1 MTAAIH
7 ITRILV
13 PVDGSECSRYAAEH
27 GVLIAQAYASAVVFL
42 HVVDDQI
49 AGQLAQLEPVDGE
62 ARARERLVE
71 QGRIYLRDVARL
83 AVERG
88 VKCEEIV
95 AEGDP
100 CAAICDRAARHQVD
114 LIVMGKIGRRGARR
128 ILVGSI
134 TRRVIES
141 TALPVLIVAGPPG
154 AACAGDRDSSGGA
167 AAAS

>member
-1 MTAAIH
+1 MTDGIH

-13 PVDGSECSRYAAEH
+13 PVDGSEFSRYAAEH
-27 GVLIAQAYASAVVFL
+27 GVRIAQAYGSTMVFL
-42 HVVDDQI
+42 HVVDDQL
-49 AGQLAQLEPVDGE
+49 AAQLAQCDPQDGE

-71 QGRIYLRDVARL
+71 QGQIYLRDVVRL
-83 AVERG
+83 AAERG
-88 VKCEEIV
+88 IAHQEIV

-100 CAAICDRAARHQVD
+100 CAVICDTATRSAVD

-141 TALPVLIVAGPPG
+141 TELPVLIVAGPPHTP
-154 AACAGDRDSSGGA
+154 ANTESEPANVAT
-167 AAAS
+167 